1 MTVVNDNLILVCGR
15 SSAGKSMSLE
25 SLKNHKGVMY
35 LNCESGKKLPF
46 KNKFRR
52 MTITDPYD
60 IYDAFDLAEE
70 MGDDIHT
77 IVIDSATYMMEMFE
91 SVHVVKSSNT
101 MSAWG
106 DYAQFFKNLMQ
117 DYVAKSTKNVIMT
130 AHVADVLNEKE
141 GVMETMVK
149 VKGSLMNNGIES
161 YFSNIVMAKR
171 MTIKELR
178 KLKFENPMLNITE
191 DDEFE
196 GVKYVFQ
203 TKHTASTANER
214 IRSPRYMWERNETLI
229 DNNIQSILDRCHEY
243 YAEDED
249 DDDE

>member
-70 MGDDIHT
+70 MGDEIHT

-91 SVHVVKSSNT
+91 SVHVVTSSNT
-101 MSAWG
+101 MAAWG

-171 MTIKELR
+171 MTVKELR
-178 KLKFENPMLNITE
+178 KLKFENPMLDITE

-214 IRSPRYMWERNETLI
+214 IRSPRYMWARNETLI
-229 DNNIQSILDRCHEY
+229 DNNIQSILDRSHEY
-243 YAEDED
+243 YTEDED
-249 DDDE
+249 DDED